1 MGYGEKRADYYRGR
15 YWIAPGVLRTVVDA
29 SGTTIRFATKR
40 EAAKAANDAEA
51 KVRAVGYR
59 DPNAGKETFGEYVNR
74 WYAAQELAASTMQN
88 YKRHIEEHLLPDFED
103 KAIADILPTD
113 VGAWEKKERRL
124 YAASSVKTWHGT
136 LHLILADAVEEGLRD
151 SNPAAKRRGRGKR
164 AGRSRNRGPEKVV
177 TDALGILL
185 IAERASLLSGR
196 DDEFVAVVLKGYTGM
211 RWGEIVGLE
220 REFVRSTALRVE
232 WQLYELDSGEFERCP
247 PKDDSYRTID
257 APAWLSGL
265 VAGHVARTESKPCG
279 CHEHSYVFRGH
290 GPASGAP
297 RHIGAKLVDVARR
310 ADVSAATVSNV
321 LNRPDT
327 VAAGT
332 RARVEAAI
340 ADLGYVRAG
349 QSSETAEH
357 WRRSGFGTWLFQ
369 PSATGWYPK
378 KAPQEARPVPVL
390 AAPWPGVPARGRNA
404 AGRANACW
412 LPIARGLTPHG
423 LRHTHK
429 TVMEDLGTPPKLMDE
444 RLGHEDGSV
453 QARYSH
459 ITPGMRKRLMEG
471 LTEQWEEALSARL
484 AMHPRSPVRA
494 LDALLKA
501 RQE

>member
-29 SGTTIRFATKR
+29 NGATIRFVTKR

-220 REFVRSTALRVE
+220 REFVRSTSLRVE

-265 VAGHVARTESKPCG
+265 VAGHIARTESKPCG

-484 AMHPRSPVRA
+484 AMHPPSPVRA